1 LRLSMMATSFLEYL
15 KHRGQLH
22 PATNKGVRAS
32 FSLPQICTHLC
43 YRLRMSQIT
52 EGLPPFVDPEV
63 EYVGV
68 GKLRQCMTTDS
79 LERLRRP
86 LLVLGVRRTKPVAV
100 LISYSQFLEMQEAV
114 LWRFRDDRFRKDD

>member
-1 LRLSMMATSFLEYL
+1 
-15 KHRGQLH
+15 
-22 PATNKGVRAS
+22 
-32 FSLPQICTHLC
+32 
-43 YRLRMSQIT
+43 MSQIT